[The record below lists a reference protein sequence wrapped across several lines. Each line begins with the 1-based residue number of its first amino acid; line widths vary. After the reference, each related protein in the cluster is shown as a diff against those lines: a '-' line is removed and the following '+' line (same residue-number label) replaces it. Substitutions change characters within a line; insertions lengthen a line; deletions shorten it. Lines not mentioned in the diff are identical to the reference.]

1 VVLVVPSSTAC
12 GSDADRRLCVHAAHF
27 RKIEVDLDSFAR
39 RLSRHLH
46 DLNPRRGRLD
56 ITMFRGIARLPMLPR
71 TALAYR
77 QAIPQFSTQSI
88 LRRPQENDDKLDATT
103 NDTQRANNATTSKSD
118 ISASIPFTSDPIK
131 ASSGSPPKPAS
142 EEDWSTLLSLVSK
155 SSSHNY
161 DNDTTSSN
169 GPKLHTREDSEPL
182 DPAIRFEEYWVN
194 RNRGGAPE
202 VAKPSDGRVFSVKAH
217 VDVNRAYGSLMS
229 IIARNGVR
237 KELRFQERYEKP
249 NQKRRRLKSER
260 HRRRFAAAV
269 REKVQLVS
277 FHS

>member
-1 VVLVVPSSTAC
+1 
-12 GSDADRRLCVHAAHF
+12 
-27 RKIEVDLDSFAR
+27 
-39 RLSRHLH
+39 
-46 DLNPRRGRLD
+46 
-56 ITMFRGIARLPMLPR
+56 MLPR
-71 TALAYR
+71 TALVYR
-77 QAIPQFSTQSI
+77 QAIPRFSTQSI
-88 LRRPQENDDKLDATT
+88 LRRPQENDDRPDATT
-103 NDTQRANNATTSKSD
+103 KDTQDSKGNAPKSD
-118 ISASIPFTSDPIK
+118 ISASIPFTSEPKK

-142 EEDWSTLLSLVSK
+142 EEDWSVLLSLVSK

-161 DNDTTSSN
+161 DIDTTSSN

-277 FHS
+277 VHLCVESTSVS